1 LTIYFHVL
9 FILQYVFMYY
19 IISMIYFNIQ
29 DFGAKGDGKTDDA
42 RAIQATIDA
51 CAQAGGGTVLI
62 PAGKTFLSGPFKLKS
77 YIEFYVQTGARILAN
92 PDETVYVESAFRK
105 NKGEGTVWIGGED
118 LEMVTITGGGVIDG
132 NGTAFMGKELED
144 SFELKPFDTVDP
156 RPHILT
162 IVGAENLRIRNITF
176 KNAAYWGL
184 HLIGCNDVAISNI
197 SVLNSLKVRNGDGID
212 LDHSRNVRISNCH
225 IESGDDCICFKNR
238 REYAE
243 FGPCEN
249 ITVTGCTLVST
260 SCSIKIGSEN
270 VDRISHVTFINC
282 IIRNSNRGVGI
293 QHRDEGIVSDIVF
306 SNLIIECRLFSDT
319 WWGKAEP
326 IYVTAYPRSAENNKD
341 GGWRFPEGESTG
353 KVGHIKNITFSNIRC
368 KSENGIFVGAEHPEK
383 ISGLRFNDVDL
394 EINKS
399 TSYPGGMYDCR
410 PCEGE
415 GMIKGH
421 TSGFYFDNA
430 KEISV
435 SNCSVK
441 WGPDRPDYYSNA
453 LIAHNVMGL
462 TIENFE
468 GEAALPDKETILINN
483 SNRVLQKTANR

>member
-1 LTIYFHVL
+1 
-9 FILQYVFMYY
+9 
-19 IISMIYFNIQ
+19 MIYFNIQ

-42 RAIQATIDA
+42 KAIQFAIDA
-51 CAQAGGGTVLI
+51 CAGMGGGIVLV
-62 PAGKTFLSGPFKLKS
+62 PAGKIFLSGPFKLKS
-77 YIEFYVQTGARILAN
+77 YIEFCVQPGATLLAN
-92 PDETVYVESAFRK
+92 PDERVYKESAFRE
-105 NKGEGTVWIGGED
+105 NKGEGTIWIGGEN
-118 LEMVTITGGGVIDG
+118 LEMVSITGGGVIDG
-132 NGTAFMGKELED
+132 NGTAFMGRELED
-144 SFELKPFDTVDP
+144 SFELKPFDIVDP

-162 IVGAENLRIRNITF
+162 IIGTKNIRIQNITF

-184 HLIGCNDVAISNI
+184 HLVGCNDVVISDSTI
-197 SVLNSLKVRNGDGID
+197 LNSLKVRNGDGID
-212 LDHSRNVRISNCH
+212 LDHSSNVRISNCH

-270 VDRISHVTFINC
+270 VDRISHITFINC

-293 QHRDEGIVSDIVF
+293 QHRDEGTVSDIVF

-326 IYVTAYPRSAENNKD
+326 IYVTAYPRSSEDSKD
-341 GGWRFPEGESTG
+341 GGWRFPEGENTG

-368 KSENGIFVGAEHPEK
+368 KSENGIFVGAEHQEK
-383 ISGLRFNDVDL
+383 ISGIRFNDVDL
-394 EINKS
+394 EIDKS
-399 TSYPGGMYDCR
+399 TAYQGGMYDCR
-410 PCEGE
+410 PREGE
-415 GMIKGH
+415 GMLRDK
-421 TSGFYFDNA
+421 TCGFYFSNA
-430 KEISV
+430 SKISI

-441 WGPDRPDYYSNA
+441 WGQNKPEYYGNA
-453 LIAHNVMGL
+453 LQATNVNGL

-468 GEAALPDKETILINN
+468 GEAAFPDREDPIGIFD
-483 SNRVLQKTANR
+483 SEWVFHKTAAR